1 MRTALC
7 DMFGIEY
14 PIFAFTHCRD
24 VVAAVSRAGGLGVLG
39 AVGFSPEQLEI
50 ELDWIDQH
58 VDGKPYGVDTVMP
71 QKSVA
76 VEGADASEMLA
87 QIRSMIDAN
96 HWRYVDEL
104 MERFD
109 LPELPA
115 GDGPHGVLGWTDDVA
130 QRHVDIALAH
140 PIALIAN
147 ALGSP
152 PKDVIDRAHE
162 HGVKVAALAGKAV
175 HAQRHVN
182 NGVDIVV
189 NYAESEAKANSVAED
204 MIKLGVRAIA
214 LRADVTDPTAVQ
226 RMVDETK
233 AAFGRVDILVLN
245 AAATSFRPLLDAERR
260 HLERTFA
267 ISVYGSLQCVQR
279 AVALMPESGG
289 RIVAVSGADTRT
301 WIPGHGLLGA
311 AKAALENMVSYLG
324 CELGARGVTVVGVS
338 PGWMDGDSIQQ
349 MLGPFYEA
357 AMRTE
362 RDTHPMRVTVS
373 PEEVAEVVSLLC
385 GDSARW
391 FNGTTI
397 DADGAGV
404 FAFCG
409 RYSTVGAK
417 LSMARGKMTEPPA
430 GAAPAVPL

>member
-1 MRTALC
+1 MGRGYRRIMTNDAPDLRDHVAVVTGSARGLGAATARRLAAC
-7 DMFGIEY
+7 G
-14 PIFAFTHCRD
+14 AD
-24 VVAAVSRAGGLGVLG
+24 VVVTYRKNADMAEAVAADVRAQGRRAWVH
-39 AVGFSPEQLEI
+39 
-50 ELDWIDQH
+50 H
-58 VDGKPYGVDTVMP
+58 VDLGEEASVDALFDA
-71 QKSVA
+71 VA
-76 VEGADASEMLA
+76 ADA
-87 QIRSMIDAN
+87 
-96 HWRYVDEL
+96 
-104 MERFD
+104 
-109 LPELPA
+109 
-115 GDGPHGVLGWTDDVA
+115 
-130 QRHVDIALAH
+130 
-140 PIALIAN
+140 
-147 ALGSP
+147 
-152 PKDVIDRAHE
+152 
-162 HGVKVAALAGKAV
+162 
-175 HAQRHVN
+175 
-182 NGVDIVV
+182 
-189 NYAESEAKANSVAED
+189 
-204 MIKLGVRAIA
+204 
-214 LRADVTDPTAVQ
+214 
-226 RMVDETK
+226 
-233 AAFGRVDILVLN
+233 GRVDILVLN